1 METQNIEYKL
11 KWDDKYLHY
20 ISGFANASG
29 GTLYIGYADNGTLV
43 GIEDAKGLLER
54 LPNKAIQSTGLV
66 PEINIHTQDG
76 KDYLTIT
83 VKPSAQP
90 ISCNGKYYL
99 RSGSTLQELNG
110 TALTNFLLRK
120 NRHRMG

>member
-29 GTLYIGYADNGTLV
+29 GTLYIGIDDNGTLV

-54 LPNKAIQSTGLV
+54 FMAIQQG
-66 PEINIHTQDG
+66 INVG
-76 KDYLTIT
+76 R
-83 VKPSAQP
+83 
-90 ISCNGKYYL
+90 C
-99 RSGSTLQELNG
+99 
-110 TALTNFLLRK
+110 RK
-120 NRHRMG
+120 